1 MQTHSYFCFQ
11 NHFPTTGTPTNS
23 LPHISFSE
31 FGTEYAPLSNPN
43 LPTDFIRAEP
53 LSDFYPNRGFG
64 FRVSS
69 DIPNAKQVQEYVPM
83 ELTQDLEH
91 SSFPGS

>member
-1 MQTHSYFCFQ
+1 MQENKNLSGIVQTHSDFSFQ

-23 LPHISFSE
+23 LSHIPFCV
-31 FGTEYAPLSNPN
+31 FGIQYAPLSDPN

-53 LSDFYPNRGFG
+53 LSDFYPDRVFG

-69 DIPNAKQVQEYVPM
+69 QIPNAKQVQEYVPV
-83 ELTQDLEH
+83 
-91 SSFPGS
+91 